1 MISTSMPRVQLSRTS
16 DKIKK
21 LAVFSAL
28 ISTFVYS
35 FTMLDLDLAR
45 FTNRL
50 LENTVPVIS
59 LMVMS
64 FDATVLPEAM
74 TEMLVSLSLATAALF
89 VGFWVSIVLAFFAAS
104 NTAPNKFLAF
114 AIKSLMAVI
123 RAVPSL
129 VWLLMIVASIGFGNT
144 AGMVGLL
151 LSTCGYLVKSFAA
164 SIEEKG
170 SETIE
175 ALRATGA
182 PWLAI
187 MIKGVLPGVVSP
199 FLSWSSIRFEA
210 NIAESIGLG
219 MVGVGGIGALLMRSI
234 RSNNFGRIMA
244 ILTVIFV
251 VLLAVEILSIIIRR
265 KINTKHTGGTSEN

>member
-1 MISTSMPRVQLSRTS
+1 MKTGNIKIPRVQLSRTS

-21 LAVFSAL
+21 TAIFVILIIVF
-28 ISTFVYS
+28 VHS
-35 FTMLDLDLAR
+35 FIMLDLNLAR
-45 FTNRL
+45 FATRL
-50 LENTVPVIS
+50 VENTWPVVS
-59 LMVMS
+59 MMVMS
-64 FDATVLPEAM
+64 FDASVLPEAIM
-74 TEMLVSLSLATAALF
+74 EMFVSLALAVAALF
-89 VGFWVSIVLAFFAAS
+89 VGFWISIVLAFLAAS
-104 NTAPNKFLAF
+104 NTAPNKIVATVIKGFM
-114 AIKSLMAVI
+114 AII

-182 PWLAI
+182 PWVI
-187 MIKGVLPGVVSP
+187 IVIKGVLPGVLSP

-219 MVGVGGIGALLMRSI
+219 MVGVGGIGALLMRNI

-244 ILTVIFV
+244 VLTVIFI
-251 VLLAVEILSIIIRR
+251 VLLIVEILSIALRR
-265 KINTKHTGGTSEN
+265 RINTRPSE

>member
-1 MISTSMPRVQLSRTS
+1 MTRENTFRVQLSRTS

-21 LAVFSAL
+21 LAIFTAL
-28 ISTFVYS
+28 IGIFAYS
-35 FTMLDLDLAR
+35 FVMLDLNLAR
-45 FTNRL
+45 FANRL
-50 LENTVPVIS
+50 IENTWPVIS
-59 LMVMS
+59 MMVMS
-64 FDATVLPEAM
+64 FDTSVLPEAIG
-74 TEMLVSLSLATAALF
+74 EMLVSLALAAAALF
-89 VGFWVSIVLAFFAAS
+89 VGFWVSIVLAFLAAS
-104 NTAPNKFLAF
+104 NTAPNKFLASG
-114 AIKSLMAVI
+114 IKGFMAVI

-170 SETIE
+170 NEAIE

-182 PWLAI
+182 PWPAI

-219 MVGVGGIGALLMRSI
+219 MVGVGGIGALLMRNI

-244 ILTVIFV
+244 VLTVIFL
-251 VLLAVEILSIIIRR
+251 VLLTVEILSIALRR
-265 KINTKHTGGTSEN
+265 RINTNSSK

>member
-1 MISTSMPRVQLSRTS
+1 MTEVNMSRVQLSRTS
-16 DKIKK
+16 DKLKK
-21 LAVFSAL
+21 LGIFAVL
-28 ISTFVYS
+28 IGVFVYS
-35 FTMLDLDLAR
+35 FIALDLNLAR
-45 FTNRL
+45 FASRL
-50 LENTVPVIS
+50 VDNALPVINM
-59 LMVMS
+59 MVMN
-64 FDATVLPEAM
+64 FDTSVLPEAM
-74 TEMLVSLSLATAALF
+74 REMMVSLALAAAALF
-89 VGFWVSIVLAFFAAS
+89 VGFWVSILLSFFAAS
-104 NTAPNKFLAF
+104 NTAPSKIAAS
-114 AIKSLMAVI
+114 AIKGLMAVI

-151 LSTCGYLVKSFAA
+151 LSTCGYLVKSFAS

-170 SETIE
+170 NEAIE

-182 PWLAI
+182 PWIAI

-219 MVGVGGIGALLMRSI
+219 MVGVAGIGALLMRNI

-244 ILTVIFV
+244 VLTVIFV
-251 VLLAVEILSIIIRR
+251 VLLIVEILSIALRR
-265 KINTKHTGGTSEN
+265 KINAQSAK